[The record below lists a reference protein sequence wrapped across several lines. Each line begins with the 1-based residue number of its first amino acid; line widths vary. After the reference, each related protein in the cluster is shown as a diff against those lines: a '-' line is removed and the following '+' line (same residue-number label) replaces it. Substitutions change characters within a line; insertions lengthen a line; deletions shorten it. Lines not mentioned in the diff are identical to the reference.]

1 MIAIEILTSS
11 LSLPPRI
18 VYNLATTERLV
29 MHFEQPIVGRNKI
42 LCVSGRRVEYVQQY
56 GDRGQTGHVWM
67 HLFFG
72 YGQLDS
78 WTTPA

>member
-1 MIAIEILTSS
+1 
-11 LSLPPRI
+11 
-18 VYNLATTERLV
+18 

-42 LCVSGRRVEYVQQY
+42 LYVSGRRVEYVQQY
-56 GDRGQTGHVWM
+56 GGDRGQTAGHVWM

>member
-1 MIAIEILTSS
+1 
-11 LSLPPRI
+11 
-18 VYNLATTERLV
+18 

-72 YGQLDS
+72 NGQLD
-78 WTTPA
+78 PFFRGCRGH